1 MDIAATCYAY
11 STLLRCHKYGTSH
24 NGHLDYRQRQLTLG
38 PTYTGVSKIKSV
50 KHKLFSGTMTSAKK
64 IVVEFMLPN
73 V

>member
-1 MDIAATCYAY
+1 MLC
-11 STLLRCHKYGTSH
+11 LLYTTSLPQIDHGTSR

-38 PTYTGVSKIKSV
+38 PTYTVGVSKIKSV